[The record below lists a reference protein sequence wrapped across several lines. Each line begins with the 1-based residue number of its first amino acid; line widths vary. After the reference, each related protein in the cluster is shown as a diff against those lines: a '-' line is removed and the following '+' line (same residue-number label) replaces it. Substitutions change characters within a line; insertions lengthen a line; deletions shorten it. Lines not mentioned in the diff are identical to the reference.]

1 MLSIENLSKT
11 FDKMKVF
18 EDFSIKIE
26 NNSFHVLTGPSGC
39 GKTTF
44 FNILM
49 GNTSKDKGTI
59 FWQGEKIDHLGSIA
73 AFMQQK
79 DLLLP
84 WLSLFENAM
93 LPVRFGSSGYSTQ
106 RVKCRELFNFMG
118 IGGFETFFPSRV
130 SGGMKKRCA
139 LARTLMFNRDVIL
152 LDEPLS
158 SLDTLRRYDMYSLLL
173 SLQQKFGKT
182 ILMITH
188 DIDEALL
195 LADRL
200 TLVTNM
206 PMKRKQTF
214 SSFPQKPRIFSD
226 SKLTRLKEEVLA
238 NLEGT
243 SAI

>member
-1 MLSIENLSKT
+1 
-11 FDKMKVF
+11 
-18 EDFSIKIE
+18 
-26 NNSFHVLTGPSGC
+26 
-39 GKTTF
+39 
-44 FNILM
+44 
-49 GNTSKDKGTI
+49 
-59 FWQGEKIDHLGSIA
+59 
-73 AFMQQK
+73 MQR
-79 DLLLP
+79 
-84 WLSLFENAM
+84 E
-93 LPVRFGSSGYSTQ
+93 
-106 RVKCRELFNFMG
+106 KCRELFNFMG
-118 IGGFETFFPSRV
+118 IGGFEDFFPSRV

-200 TLVTNM
+200 TVVTNM
-206 PMKRKQTF
+206 PMKIKHTF
-214 SSFPQKPRIFSD
+214 SSFPPKPRTFSD
-226 SKLTRLKEEVLA
+226 SKLAGLKEEVLA

-243 SAI
+243 SAL

>member
-1 MLSIENLSKT
+1 
-11 FDKMKVF
+11 
-18 EDFSIKIE
+18 
-26 NNSFHVLTGPSGC
+26 
-39 GKTTF
+39 
-44 FNILM
+44 
-49 GNTSKDKGTI
+49 
-59 FWQGEKIDHLGSIA
+59 
-73 AFMQQK
+73 
-79 DLLLP
+79 
-84 WLSLFENAM
+84 
-93 LPVRFGSSGYSTQ
+93 
-106 RVKCRELFNFMG
+106 
-118 IGGFETFFPSRV
+118 
-130 SGGMKKRCA
+130 MKKRCA

-214 SSFPQKPRIFSD
+214 STFPQKQRIFSD

-238 NLEGT
+238 NL
-243 SAI
+243 